1 MRNLLLD
8 AHIGKLIRKENPDN
22 NPFSVGLQ
30 EILVRPQELDGI
42 KLMDDPSPYIFYIYK
57 ELPGHTVRA
66 NLGGRDITPR
76 TRTAR
81 GVMSTTNA
89 YHTRYTYTLAT
100 HITRGNR

>member
-42 KLMDDPSPYIFYIYK
+42 KLMDDPSP
-57 ELPGHTVRA
+57 
-66 NLGGRDITPR
+66 
-76 TRTAR
+76 
-81 GVMSTTNA
+81 
-89 YHTRYTYTLAT
+89 
-100 HITRGNR
+100 